1 MKFFYHL
8 ATILPN
14 LIQKCNKCFKCLNQ
28 HFSLEFNSGSQFINI
43 VNFQFLNI
51 FVSLMEKQVTFE
63 VSLFYFWQVLECSN
77 DSHRE
82 KLQDSSN
89 QYKNL

>member
-1 MKFFYHL
+1 
-8 ATILPN
+8 
-14 LIQKCNKCFKCLNQ
+14 
-28 HFSLEFNSGSQFINI
+28 
-43 VNFQFLNI
+43 
-51 FVSLMEKQVTFE
+51 MEKQVTFE

>member
-14 LIQKCNKCFKCLNQ
+14 LIQKCNKRFKCLNQ
-28 HFSLEFNSGSQFINI
+28 HFCLEFNSGSQFINI
-43 VNFQFLNI
+43 VNFQFLNV
-51 FVSLMEKQVTFE
+51 FVSFMEKQVTFE
-63 VSLFYFWQVLECSN
+63 VSLFYFWQVLECFN

-82 KLQDSSN
+82 KLQDSSI